1 MGENSLR
8 DSLWTPHIFIANERS
23 STILGTSEKDVL
35 TSVAPDGTIILSQRI
50 QATLHCWMN
59 LQKFPFDEQK
69 CKTVF
74 ESCEYFCGRSRE
86 KWLFALK
93 KCPIFGNSRK
103 SIFSW
108 KNWSFIRQIEHFRG
122 QFLLRTVK
130 LIVYWTE
137 IFLGM
142 YNTSEFELH
151 WEERSPITLAP
162 ELHLT
167 EYVLLNMWTNETV
180 INADL
185 SDLRHGAFG
194 TYYSFIHT
202 LRNWSPFFFA
212 RIKPTMNIPNTLHSP
227 CYHQNYIRYF
237 S

>member
-1 MGENSLR
+1 MLQLRYVDPRLVFRQVAPKRTKTIMGENSLR

-93 KCPIFGNSRK
+93 KCPIFGNFEK
-103 SIFSW
+103 I
-108 KNWSFIRQIEHFRG
+108 NL
-122 QFLLRTVK
+122 FLEK
-130 LIVYWTE
+130 LVFY
-137 IFLGM
+137 
-142 YNTSEFELH
+142 
-151 WEERSPITLAP
+151 
-162 ELHLT
+162 
-167 EYVLLNMWTNETV
+167 
-180 INADL
+180 
-185 SDLRHGAFG
+185 
-194 TYYSFIHT
+194 
-202 LRNWSPFFFA
+202 
-212 RIKPTMNIPNTLHSP
+212 
-227 CYHQNYIRYF
+227 
-237 S
+237 